1 VVVTLQKWRTSL
13 HCEQAVRQRGEVV
26 QSRKVAP
33 NICAMGVTASATVA
47 APKTLPAR
55 QVSGPEGSASPPV
68 NPLAGQITSELID
81 SMRSKIQEALEA
93 TRVDVTD
100 MSGDGQHVSIDVV
113 SPRFEGLGSMKR
125 HGPCQ
130 H

>member
-1 VVVTLQKWRTSL
+1 MCAMHVTL
-13 HCEQAVRQRGEVV
+13 
-26 QSRKVAP
+26 
-33 NICAMGVTASATVA
+33 A

-55 QVSGPEGSASPPV
+55 QVSGPEGGASPPV

-125 HGPCQ
+125 HGPFLSASVLQ
-130 H
+130 MQELALHLRVL